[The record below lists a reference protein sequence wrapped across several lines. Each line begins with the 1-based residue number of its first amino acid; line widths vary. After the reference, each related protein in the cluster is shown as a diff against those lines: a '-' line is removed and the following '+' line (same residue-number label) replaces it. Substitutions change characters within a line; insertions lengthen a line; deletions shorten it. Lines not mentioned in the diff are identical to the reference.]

1 MSGFLGRWS
10 QRKRAALR
18 GEETV
23 PETEAPPA
31 PPAVEVE
38 LPPAFIPPVAEAAP
52 EASVAAPE
60 PEAETEEE
68 FGLASLPPLDALH
81 AGSDFTAFL
90 RKGVPLALRHAAL
103 RKAWV
108 ADPLIRDYL
117 SPLDY
122 GWDFN
127 TPGGLPPGFSDT
139 LGETAEKV
147 KELLRRAI
155 GEPEPEAEKPEL
167 VAAAEEAEPEADAPV
182 PVEEAAPEPEPPLLV
197 AEVPPALSPE
207 VDGDEAMPRRR
218 HGGALPA

>member
-1 MSGFLGRWS
+1 MSGFIGRWS

-18 GEETV
+18 GEETL
-23 PETEAPPA
+23 PEAEAPPA
-31 PPAVEVE
+31 PPVQAE
-38 LPPAFIPPVAEAAP
+38 PPAFIPPAAETAP
-52 EASVAAPE
+52 EAPATTPE
-60 PEAETEEE
+60 PEVENEEE
-68 FGLASLPPLDALH
+68 FDLASLPPLDTLH
-81 AGSDFTAFL
+81 AGSDFTGFL

-108 ADPLIRDYL
+108 ADPLIRDYR

-127 TPGGLPPGFSDT
+127 TPGGLPAGFSDT

-155 GEPEPEAEKPEL
+155 GEPEPEAEKPEGI
-167 VAAAEEAEPEADAPV
+167 AAEEQATAEAELPA
-182 PVEEAAPEPEPPLLV
+182 PVEEAAPEPEPAPLI
-197 AEVPPALSPE
+197 AEAPPVILPE
-207 VDGDEAMPRRR
+207 AGEEDATPRRR